1 MESMKIATLVLGLTL
16 APAVVL
22 PAFAE
27 IKPEPRHDEIK
38 EVIKEGRYA
47 DAEEQARAWLA
58 RLEEEQPG
66 QDSVQVAKALDL
78 LAEAMWRGGKS
89 RDPEPSEAIERAL
102 AIKRKLLGSDDPE
115 VARSLLNQGQIL
127 IRQASYSE
135 GYERFQEALRIQRAA
150 LEPDDPLIAHT
161 LSNLG
166 VYLRA
171 TGDLEGALERYQ
183 QALVILKSSVGQDH
197 LRTAKLM
204 NNIANVLHAMARS
217 AEAKELFIEVIAIL
231 EKNLGPENPD
241 IALALNNSA
250 LVFKDT
256 GDYAGARPLYER
268 SLSIR
273 EKALG
278 PDHPDVAQS
287 LGNLALLLW
296 SVGDRAA
303 ARSLMDRAL
312 KIRTAAFGPDHPAVA
327 LTLQNLGFMLSRM
340 DEEEEAGKL
349 LERSLQI
356 REKTL
361 GPSHPSV
368 ADTLNNIADLHRNL
382 GDLDAAR
389 AACQRALAIQEAAYG
404 RNHHRVALSLWI
416 LGFLSQE
423 AGDLDEARKYY
434 EESRTIRV
442 ATLGTGDPRV
452 AENLVSLARLDW
464 RQGQVA
470 QAVDHALE
478 AEEIAR
484 RHLQTTAAVLSER
497 EALGFEA
504 SRTSGRNVALTLMAS
519 GKVSVPDRVRIWDA
533 LVRSRALVLD
543 EMAARQ
549 RAVRQGQDPETAK
562 LATQLDLARALLARL
577 LVQGPGTRRPEAY
590 PAKLKR
596 ALAETEE
603 AERALAASSPS
614 FRQGQ
619 ERRAVR
625 GEQALQALP
634 AGSALVSFHHYT
646 RLADPANGGD
656 ARESEEGTDSYLALV
671 FPAGARSPQVVP
683 LGSAQ
688 EIDEQIDAWHAQAS
702 AAPSI
707 LPIIARRAEA
717 RYQGVA
723 AALRQMLWEPVARK
737 LSDEK
742 RVFVVSD
749 SAIHLVNFA
758 TLPATDGR
766 YLVED
771 GPEFHYVSAERDLV
785 RASRSATRG
794 KGILAMG
801 DPAFEL
807 APVPRGSHP
816 APTRETSREADGDNC
831 RGLSSVRFSPLPAAR
846 AEAQEIAAL
855 WAKDRKAGESGS
867 EVTLLTGNEALE
879 ERFKQLAP
887 GRQVLHLATHAFL
900 VEEDCTQS
908 SAQGAVNPFLLAG
921 IGLAGAND
929 HSAAGSDGED
939 GILTAL
945 EVASLDLS
953 GVQWTVLSACET
965 GVGPVQAGEG
975 LQGLRRAFET
985 AGVATLIM
993 SLWPVQD
1000 EATRHWMV
1008 ALYRAHGEGLRTSE
1022 AARRA
1027 SLELLQGRRDAGKTT
1042 HPFYWGGF
1050 VATGDWR

>member
-1 MESMKIATLVLGLTL
+1 MLTLGLTL
-16 APAVVL
+16 TLAVAL
-22 PAFAE
+22 PASAE
-27 IKPEPRHDEIK
+27 TKQDQTEVTSARHDEIK

-58 RLEEEQPG
+58 DLEENPG
-66 QDSVQVAKALDL
+66 QDSVPVAKALDL
-78 LAEAMWRGGKS
+78 LVEAMWRGGKS

-102 AIKRKLLGSDDPE
+102 AIKRKLLGPDDPE

-127 IRQASYSE
+127 IRQAKYGE
-135 GYERFQEALRIQRAA
+135 GYKRFQEALRIQQAA

-171 TGDLEGALERYQ
+171 TGNLEGALERYQ
-183 QALVILKSSVGQDH
+183 QALVILKGSVGEDH

-217 AEAKELFIEVIAIL
+217 EEAKELFIEVIAIL
-231 EKNLGPENPD
+231 EENLGPENPD

-287 LGNLALLLW
+287 LGNLAGLLW

-303 ARSLMDRAL
+303 ARLLIERAL
-312 KIRTAAFGPDHPAVA
+312 KIRTAAFGPDHPDVA

-340 DEEEEAGKL
+340 DEEEEARKL
-349 LERSLQI
+349 LERSLEI

-382 GDLDAAR
+382 GDLDAAK
-389 AACQRALAIQEAAYG
+389 AACQRALEIQEAAYG
-404 RNHHRVALSLWI
+404 RDHHRVALSLWI

-423 AGDLDEARKYY
+423 AGDLDAARQYY

-442 ATLGTGDPRV
+442 ATLGAGDPRV

-464 RQGQVA
+464 RQGRVA
-470 QAVDHALE
+470 EAVDHALE
-478 AEEIAR
+478 AEDIAR

-504 SRTSGRNVALTLMAS
+504 SRTSGRDVALTLMAS

-543 EMAARQ
+543 EMAARH

-562 LATQLDLARALLARL
+562 LATELEQARSLLARL
-577 LVQGPGTRRPEAY
+577 LVQGPGSRRPKAY
-590 PAKLKR
+590 PDKLKL
-596 ALAETEE
+596 ALAEAEE

-625 GEQALQALP
+625 GDQALEALP

-656 ARESEEGTDSYLALV
+656 ARESEEGTASYLALV
-671 FPAGARSPQVVP
+671 FRSGARPPQVVA
-683 LGSAQ
+683 LGSAE
-688 EIDEQIDAWHAQAS
+688 EIDAQIDAWRAQAS

-717 RYQGVA
+717 RYQEVA
-723 AALRQMLWEPVARK
+723 VALRQALWEPVARK

-742 RVFVVSD
+742 RVFVVPD

-766 YLVED
+766 YLAED

-785 RASRSATRG
+785 RASQSPARG
-794 KGILAMG
+794 VGILAMG
-801 DPAFEL
+801 DPDFEL
-807 APVPRGSHP
+807 APAQGGGSQP
-816 APTRETSREADGDNC
+816 APTPEMPPDPEGEGC
-831 RGLSSVRFSPLPAAR
+831 QGLSSVRFSPLPAAR
-846 AEAQEIAAL
+846 AEAEEIAAL
-855 WAKDRKAGESGS
+855 WASDHKTGQSASD
-867 EVTLLTGNEALE
+867 VTLLTGKEALE
-879 ERFKQLAP
+879 ARFKQLAP

-908 SAQGAVNPFLLAG
+908 GVEGAVNPFLLAG

-929 HSAAGSDGED
+929 HTVGKDGED